1 MIGLLLLAAALAGL
15 IAVIR
20 RPEWTTPYVAFLLYV
35 RFSDSI
41 RAEYGVPS
49 LFMVIM
55 PVLAA
60 LVVWRWLS
68 RGERPGAGLA
78 PALWWLTA
86 YGVVCVS
93 SLLYAIEPGLTGETL
108 LNYVDGLFIVA
119 IVTQGL
125 RTRDDLRRTVWAVI
139 VAGFVL
145 SSLAVVQQVG
155 GFANETF
162 AGFAHVEMRNIHS
175 DTAGFRSEGPV
186 SANYFALVL
195 VAVVPLAVDRM
206 LHGNGRRQR
215 GFAGLTAALAL
226 AGVYYTYSRGGMV
239 ALAVTTLPMLAW
251 VPRRSLVRLAAWS
264 AIPLAVGLSFAASSE
279 YGQRLLAL
287 SQLVGASADNA
298 PQDNA
303 LAGRISE
310 VTSAAMMF
318 GDHPLLGVGVGNYEV
333 YYHRYAQEVGL
344 DARHEERQ
352 AHSLYLE
359 VAAES
364 GLVGI
369 VVFCSMLLYA
379 AVGPWRARWRLLA
392 QGDVDSAH
400 LMAALGVSFVG
411 YLVGSLFLHLS
422 YPRYFWLML
431 GLAFAARQWV
441 PAARPLAVASG
452 AGARSDLR
460 ETSDG
465 ALGEGA

>member
-1 MIGLLLLAAALAGL
+1 VIGLLLLAAALAGL
-15 IAVIR
+15 VAVIR

-49 LFMVIM
+49 LFMLIM

-60 LVVWRWLS
+60 LAMWRWLAH
-68 RGERPGAGLA
+68 GERAGGGLA
-78 PALWWLTA
+78 PAMWWLAA
-86 YGVVCVS
+86 YGVVCAS
-93 SLLYAIEPGLTGETL
+93 SLLYALDPGLTGETL
-108 LNYVDGLFIVA
+108 MNYLDGLFIVGV
-119 IVTQGL
+119 VTTGL
-125 RTRDDLRRTVWAVI
+125 RTPDDLRRSVWAVV

-145 SSLAVVQQVG
+145 SALAVVQQVG

-162 AGFAHVEMRNIHS
+162 GGFAHVEMRNIHAR
-175 DTAGFRSEGPV
+175 TAGFRSEGPV

-206 LHGNGRRQR
+206 LHGDGRRQR
-215 GFAGLTAALAL
+215 AFAGLTAALAL
-226 AGVYYTYSRGGMV
+226 AGVYYTYSRGGLV
-239 ALAVTTLPMLAW
+239 ALAVTALPMLAW
-251 VPRRSLVRLAAWS
+251 VPRRALVRLAALS
-264 AIPLAVGLSFAASSE
+264 ALPLAVGLTFAASSE
-279 YGQRLLAL
+279 YGQRLMAL
-287 SQLVGASADNA
+287 GQLVGASADNA

-318 GDHPLLGVGVGNYEV
+318 GDHPLLGVGVGNYEL

-364 GLVGI
+364 GLLGI
-369 VVFCSMLLYA
+369 VVFSSMLLYA
-379 AVGPWRARWRLLA
+379 AVGPWRARRRLLA

-400 LMAALGVSFVG
+400 LMAGLGVAFFG

-431 GLAFAARQWV
+431 GLALAAREWV
-441 PAARPLAVASG
+441 PAARPVPLRRDADAE
-452 AGARSDLR
+452 LR
-460 ETSDG
+460 EASAR
-465 ALGEGA
+465 ALGEGVR